1 MGTHSSAIQTYIRAK
16 DENRP
21 HLMPSA
27 FALDA
32 KLEMKVKTGNISF
45 PPASTHDPAM
55 RWIVGGKALVF
66 IK

>member
-27 FALDA
+27 FAPDA
-32 KLEMKVKTGNISF
+32 SLEVRVETENISF
-45 PPASTHDPAM
+45 PP
-55 RWIVGGKALVF
+55 RQKAL
-66 IK
+66 KQLRKS